1 MSTDIIIK
9 CKQQCKEDRHI
20 IHNLQKNNED
30 GRNNENIQLATID
43 HLSCM
48 NACLLRNKDATRG
61 GGKRKKYI
69 NKTKSVR
76 YRTRRRVRHRG
87 PRTHMNHHKNPARR

>member
-1 MSTDIIIK
+1 MSTDIINK
-9 CKQQCKEDRHI
+9 CKQQCKEHQTI
-20 IHNLQKNNED
+20 IYNLQKNNGD
-30 GRNNENIQLATID
+30 RRNNEKIQLATID

-48 NACLLRNKDATRG
+48 NACLLRNQDATR

-87 PRTHMNHHKNPARR
+87 PRTHMNHRKNPARR